1 MSFPQPLFVS
11 RVMVTTEKRMRTRTT
26 DSKLS
31 DGKRDHFHL
40 TTALAYLR
48 SRKGS
53 RSGEGEGDG
62 SGAGD
67 CGCGGEG
74 GGRFGGDGRS
84 RGGGV

>member
-1 MSFPQPLFVS
+1 MFVS

-48 SRKGS
+48 RREGS
-53 RSGEGEGDG
+53 RSGEGDG
-62 SGAGD
+62 SGEAGD

-74 GGRFGGDGRS
+74 GGKFGGDGRS
-84 RGGGV
+84 RGGGA